1 MHFKTRTTAALTLL
15 GAVVCAPSPEARR
28 TEVAIAHPVVQEIA
42 VEAPV
47 SLATLAPMR
56 LQVETEQLE
65 RILQSVHD
73 NAQRFDL
80 DPVMLLAV
88 IHVESRFD
96 PGAVSSKGAM
106 GLMQIRPTT
115 AREVAGSLGI
125 ELSADEQLFDPE
137 LNILLGS
144 CYLRYLV
151 DRFDDHHIALSAYNA
166 GPTRVAA
173 QWRQTG
179 DVPQAYPARV
189 SKALERLTSL

>member
-1 MHFKTRTTAALTLL
+1 MHFKTRTTAALSLL
-15 GAVVCAPSPEARR
+15 GAVVCAPAPEARR
-28 TEVAIAHPVVQEIA
+28 TEVAIVHPVVQEIA
-42 VEAPV
+42 VEPPL
-47 SLATLAPMR
+47 SPATLAPMR

-106 GLMQIRPTT
+106 GLMQIRPST

-125 ELSADEQLFDPE
+125 ELTADEQLFDPE

>member
-28 TEVAIAHPVVQEIA
+28 TDVSTVQVAVQEIE
-42 VEAPV
+42 VEAPL
-47 SLATLAPMR
+47 SPATLASMQPR
-56 LQVETEQLE
+56 LELEQLE
-65 RILQSVHD
+65 RILESVHD
-73 NAQRFDL
+73 SALRFDL
-80 DPVMLLAV
+80 DPVMILAV

-96 PGAVSSKGAM
+96 PEAVSPKGAM
-106 GLMQIRPTT
+106 GLMQILPDT
-115 AREVAGSLGI
+115 AREVADSLGI
-125 ELSADEQLFDPE
+125 ELTTDDELHDPE

-151 DRFDDHHIALSAYNA
+151 DRFDDHHIALAAYNA

-189 SKALERLTSL
+189 SKALERLTAL

>member
-42 VEAPV
+42 VEAPL

-56 LQVETEQLE
+56 PQVETEQLE
-65 RILQSVHD
+65 RILQFVRD

>member
-15 GAVVCAPSPEARR
+15 GAVVYAPSPEARR
-28 TEVAIAHPVVQEIA
+28 TEVAVVHPVVQEIA

-125 ELSADEQLFDPE
+125 ELTADEQLFDPE

>member
-1 MHFKTRTTAALTLL
+1 MHVKTRLAAALTLL

-28 TEVAIAHPVVQEIA
+28 TVVETVQPAAPTIE
-42 VEAPV
+42 VEAPM
-47 SLATLAPMR
+47 SPATLAPMR
-56 LQVETEQLE
+56 IRLEAEQLE
-65 RILQSVHD
+65 RILQAVHD
-73 NAQRFDL
+73 NALRFDL
-80 DPVMLLAV
+80 DPVMILAV

-96 PGAVSSKGAM
+96 PRAVSSKGAM
-106 GLMQIRPTT
+106 GLMQIRPAT

-125 ELSADEQLFDPE
+125 ELTADDQLFDPE

-144 CYLRYLV
+144 GYLRYLV
-151 DRFDDHHIALSAYNA
+151 DRFDDRDTALAAYNA

-189 SKALERLTSL
+189 SEALERITSL

>member
-42 VEAPV
+42 VEAPL

-56 LQVETEQLE
+56 PQVETEQLE
-65 RILQSVHD
+65 RILQFVRD

-151 DRFDDHHIALSAYNA
+151 DRFDDHDIALSAYNA
-166 GPTRVAA
+166 GPTRVAE

>member
-42 VEAPV
+42 VEAPL

-56 LQVETEQLE
+56 PQVETEQLE
-65 RILQSVHD
+65 RILQFVRD

-125 ELSADEQLFDPE
+125 ELTADEQLFDPE

>member
-28 TEVAIAHPVVQEIA
+28 TEVAVVHPVVQEIA

-65 RILQSVHD
+65 RILQFVHD

-125 ELSADEQLFDPE
+125 ELTADEQLFDPE